1 MRLAGALSSP
11 RVRAVVLSRA
21 RAREHVTRTVALDP
35 RASGGL
41 RSGPPEP
48 KGQAVD
54 DLNRVMSDRLRKL
67 EGLLEAGT
75 NPYAN
80 GFTPS
85 ATCAEVLADAA
96 AETPPDMGSIADDA
110 VEHAVA
116 GRVMAKNVMG
126 KAMFLRIRDRS
137 VGVSPDG
144 PGTLQLYVR
153 RDVIGEE
160 AYRGLK
166 ALDIGDFIGVSGP
179 LFLTRTEEA
188 TVFIRS
194 GGLLTKSLRPLPEKF
209 HGLSDLE
216 TRYRQR
222 YVDLTMNPEVRD
234 VFITRSRIVRF
245 IRRFLEDQD
254 YIEVETPMMHVIPGG
269 ASARPF
275 ETHHNALDMPLFM
288 RVAPELHLKRL
299 VVGGLERVYELNRCF
314 RNEGLSP
321 KHNPEFTTVEF
332 YQAYATY
339 EDLMDFTETMIRGL
353 ADDLSG
359 EAGLKRPMGDLVIDY
374 GQDFVRYT
382 MVESLT
388 EVADIPAEVATDREA
403 LLARLVAAGH
413 NELPEDL
420 AYGHALVLAFED
432 WVEPKLIQPTF
443 ITQHP
448 IETSPLARRNQENP
462 EFTDRF
468 ELFIAGM
475 EIANAFSE
483 LNDPQDQ
490 RARFED
496 QSAARDAGDK
506 EAMFM
511 DLDYVRALEIGLPP
525 TAGEGLG
532 IDRLVMLMTDRKSIR
547 EVILFPHMRPE

>member
-1 MRLAGALSSP
+1 M
-11 RVRAVVLSRA
+11 
-21 RAREHVTRTVALDP
+21 
-35 RASGGL
+35 
-41 RSGPPEP
+41 
-48 KGQAVD
+48 D

-67 EGLLEAGT
+67 ETLVEAGA

-80 GFTPS
+80 GFAPT
-85 ATCAEVLADAA
+85 ATCAEVLKR
-96 AETPPDMGSIADDA
+96 AEAQTPPDMGGLDD
-110 VEHAVA
+110 VTEEHAVA

-137 VGVSPDG
+137 VGVGPEA

-179 LFLTRTEEA
+179 LFVTRTGEA

-209 HGLSDLE
+209 HGLSDVE

-222 YVDLTMNPEVRD
+222 YVDLTMNPEVRE

-245 IRRFLEDQD
+245 MRRFLESQD
-254 YIEVETPMMHVIPGG
+254 FIEVETPMMHVIPGG
-269 ASARPF
+269 ATARPF

-339 EDLMDFTETMIRGL
+339 EDLMDLTEAMIRGM
-353 ADDLSG
+353 AEELSEDG
-359 EAGLKRPMGDLVIDY
+359 DATRPMGDLTVDY
-374 GQDFVRYT
+374 GADFARYT
-382 MVESLT
+382 MVESLSA
-388 EVADIPAEVATDREA
+388 VAQIPAEEAADRDA
-403 LLARLVAAGH
+403 LLTRLRGAGY
-413 NELPEDL
+413 EDLPADL
-420 AYGHALVLAFED
+420 AYGHVLVRAFEE
-432 WVEPKLIQPTF
+432 WVEPQLIQPTF

-448 IETSPLARRNQENP
+448 IETSPLARRNEDNP
-462 EFTDRF
+462 DFTDRF

-490 RARFED
+490 RARFEE
-496 QSAARDAGDK
+496 QVAARDAGDK

-525 TAGEGLG
+525 TAGEGIG
-532 IDRLVMLMTDRKSIR
+532 VDRLVMLMTNRKTIR

>member
-1 MRLAGALSSP
+1 M
-11 RVRAVVLSRA
+11 
-21 RAREHVTRTVALDP
+21 
-35 RASGGL
+35 
-41 RSGPPEP
+41 
-48 KGQAVD
+48 D

-67 EGLLEAGT
+67 DGLRESGT

-80 GFTPS
+80 GFAPS
-85 ATCAEVLADAA
+85 ATCAEVLAHAA
-96 AETPPDMGSIADDA
+96 VETPPDMGSIEEGG

-137 VGVSPDG
+137 VGVDPEG
-144 PGTLQLYVR
+144 AGTLQLYVR

-179 LFLTRTEEA
+179 LFVTRTGEA
-188 TVFIRS
+188 TIFIRS

-209 HGLSDLE
+209 HGLSDVE

-222 YVDLTMNPEVRD
+222 YVDLTMNPEVRE

-245 IRRFLEDQD
+245 VRRFLEGHD

-269 ASARPF
+269 ATARPF

-339 EDLMDFTETMIRGL
+339 EDLMDLTESMIRGL
-353 ADDLSG
+353 AEDLGDADDTS
-359 EAGLKRPMGDLVIDY
+359 RPMGDHVIDY
-374 GQDFVRYT
+374 GAPFARYT

-388 EVADIPAEVATDREA
+388 EVAGIPADEATNRDA
-403 LLARLVAAGH
+403 LLARLRAAGH
-413 NELPEDL
+413 DELPEDL
-420 AYGHALVLAFED
+420 AYGHTLVLAFED
-432 WVEPKLIQPTF
+432 WVEPQLIQPTF

-448 IETSPLARRNQENP
+448 IETSPLARRNQDDP
-462 EFTDRF
+462 DFTDRF

-496 QSAARDAGDK
+496 QVAARDAGDK

-511 DLDYVRALEIGLPP
+511 DLDYVRALEVGLPP
-525 TAGEGLG
+525 TAGEGIG
-532 IDRLVMLMTDRKSIR
+532 IDRLVMLMTNRKTIR